1 MYERLIEDINLRR
14 LSVRRPIFTTP
25 PQMARCCLFWF
36 SLPGPCITFCVC
48 QRYGHNIYLYM
59 LLHTPSIIFATHYL
73 SLIWAQEKPLI
84 FWQYFTC
91 LFWFSLPGPCITF
104 CVCQRYGHNIYLYML
119 LHTPSIIF
127 ATHYLSL
134 IWAQEK
140 PLIFWQ
146 YFTCLFWF
154 CLPTHLD
161 HLCPCCR
168 HGHNINIQI
177 FLYTPCII
185 LTTHYLPRI
194 WTPKKLLIFWQH
206 VD

>member
-1 MYERLIEDINLRR
+1 MYQRLIEWHNLRR

-91 LFWFSLPGPCITF
+91 LL
-104 CVCQRYGHNIYLYML
+104 
-119 LHTPSIIF
+119 
-127 ATHYLSL
+127 
-134 IWAQEK
+134 
-140 PLIFWQ
+140 
-146 YFTCLFWF
+146 WF

-185 LTTHYLPRI
+185 LTTHYLPRT